1 MTEWTTIRVRQ
12 DAKDDADDRKPDDMT
27 WSEWITD
34 DERGVDLD
42 IGRVQLDAQEYRKIA
57 NELVM
62 NTDHIPVPSGHAP
75 RLEAKPDDTAMLVYN
90 PDAVDTEWIRS
101 EDTVAV
107 EQ

>member
-1 MTEWTTIRVRQ
+1 
-12 DAKDDADDRKPDDMT
+12 
-27 WSEWITD
+27 
-34 DERGVDLD
+34 
-42 IGRVQLDAQEYRKIA
+42 
-57 NELVM
+57 M

-75 RLEAKPDDTAMLVYN
+75 RLEAMLVYN

>member
-1 MTEWTTIRVRQ
+1 MTDWTTIRVRQ

-57 NELVM
+57 NELVE
-62 NTDHIPVPSGHAP
+62 
-75 RLEAKPDDTAMLVYN
+75 RLP
-90 PDAVDTEWIRS
+90 
-101 EDTVAV
+101 
-107 EQ
+107 